1 MTPALLLAASLIA
14 GIPAVHDGDTYR
26 INGTRVRLWG
36 VDSPELDQTC
46 QMSDEAM
53 RQQLGATTLTITYPC
68 GTAARDALIAWVAG
82 REMAC
87 TPTGG
92 KSYDR
97 VVAWC
102 EVGGIDVGAWLVSN
116 GWACDWP
123 QYSDGAYADEQREA
137 AAADR
142 GIWAGR
148 FRLVKSGVSGE

>member
-46 QMSDEAM
+46 RRPE
-53 RQQLGATTLTITYPC
+53 TYAC
-68 GTAARDALIAWVAG
+68 GVTARDALIAWVAG

-142 GIWAGR
+142 GIWSGP
-148 FRLVKSGVSGE
+148 FRLVKSGVEGN